1 MALMTKSP
9 YHAMILILSSSKGV
23 ARVSSLSCAQLPG
36 ISSQL
41 LEGSGS
47 RYIYKA
53 LMVATRGLI
62 QKNFWQHER
71 LGFIGETYNPSAD
84 YAPKLVPCPKDFK
97 ARTASSRDSKT
108 QELAPEEVNYID
120 ARRSQV
126 LPEAYNSY
134 ITNVERYVSGLR
146 EPGTVLPSYV
156 SRILSSK
163 NQTALPRMS
172 FAIAGGAYRGD
183 QRKTNRCEFA
193 AGAIFA
199 AAVMNV
205 FDGKNVTSASSGLG
219 GVLNAADYITGLSGS
234 AWLLISWMQ
243 SELSPLFD
251 LVLGAKRMGR
261 ENPELSGW
269 LTQYGLLNP
278 TDALESNTFAE
289 RMHNRWLQTV
299 YWTRLIL
306 QVNSKRFA
314 GFPIGIVDLWG
325 RILSYH
331 FLSGSNPDNFFNG
344 TAPHGI
350 NQTFSGFV
358 NFSAD
363 AFWDQYATRTCFK
376 NHTLPFPVLTTLPQ
390 LQDSRYANFPAVPYN
405 YTRYEIS
412 PYEFGS
418 YDPFLS
424 SFIPTKNLGTK
435 LSAGLPE
442 DKSKCC
448 AGFDNA
454 GFIMGMSSNI
464 FTAYKYLLDFYFNL
478 RRNLPIG
485 TPEILTALVPNP
497 FRGLGTKEYFEKDEA
512 ELHLIDGGLG
522 LGLCPKFTF
531 IMICLLV
538 SHGSLR
544 RAQRPIPEV
553 TPYHPLLVR
562 ARKVEVI
569 IAVDGVSKLDFM
581 RIAEVSSQDSK
592 TNRLI
597 LSYQTADFNNFA
609 NGSSVIHSAR
619 RAALYPSVYKFP
631 KVPMNVTKFTT
642 QGLVERPTFFGC
654 EEFDAPLLIWIA
666 NSAPIDGSTPISN
679 RTTLQLTFPLN
690 QTQAMMKESTDVGTR
705 GFPSRSA
712 LTKGQFK
719 DPLWPACLSCAIVD
733 RARGRLGVAREGLCN
748 DCFNRYCWTE
758 K

>member
-1 MALMTKSP
+1 M
-9 YHAMILILSSSKGV
+9 
-23 ARVSSLSCAQLPG
+23 
-36 ISSQL
+36 
-41 LEGSGS
+41 
-47 RYIYKA
+47 
-53 LMVATRGLI
+53 
-62 QKNFWQHER
+62 
-71 LGFIGETYNPSAD
+71 
-84 YAPKLVPCPKDFK
+84 
-97 ARTASSRDSKT
+97 
-108 QELAPEEVNYID
+108 
-120 ARRSQV
+120 
-126 LPEAYNSY
+126 
-134 ITNVERYVSGLR
+134 
-146 EPGTVLPSYV
+146 
-156 SRILSSK
+156 
-163 NQTALPRMS
+163 
-172 FAIAGGAYRGD
+172 
-183 QRKTNRCEFA
+183 
-193 AGAIFA
+193 
-199 AAVMNV
+199 
-205 FDGKNVTSASSGLG
+205 
-219 GVLNAADYITGLSGS
+219 
-234 AWLLISWMQ
+234 
-243 SELSPLFD
+243 
-251 LVLGAKRMGR
+251 
-261 ENPELSGW
+261 
-269 LTQYGLLNP
+269 
-278 TDALESNTFAE
+278 ESDTFAQ

-306 QVNSKRFA
+306 QVNTKRYA
-314 GFPIGIVDLWG
+314 GFPIGVVDLWG

-358 NFSAD
+358 NL
-363 AFWDQYATRTCFK
+363 TCFK

-390 LQDSRYANFPAVPYN
+390 LRDSRHTNFPLVPYN
-405 YTRYEIS
+405 YTRYEIT

-442 DKSKCC
+442 DQSKCC

-464 FTAYKYLLDFYFNL
+464 FTAYKWLLDFYFNL

-497 FRGLGTKEYFEKDEA
+497 FRGLGTKDYFEKEDEQ
-512 ELHLIDGGLG
+512 LHLIDGGLG
-522 LGLCPKFTF
+522 N
-531 IMICLLV
+531 
-538 SHGSLR
+538 
-544 RAQRPIPEV
+544 EV

-569 IAVDGVSKLDFM
+569 IAIDG
-581 RIAEVSSQDSK
+581 
-592 TNRLI
+592 
-597 LSYQTADFNNFA
+597 TADFNNFA
-609 NGSSVIHSAR
+609 NGSSVIHSAQ

-666 NSAPIDGSTPISN
+666 NSAPIDGSTPVSN

-690 QTQAMMKESTDVGTR
+690 QTQAMMKESIDVGTR
-705 GFPSRSA
+705 GFPSQST
-712 LTKGQFK
+712 LSKGKFK

-733 RARGRLGVAREGLCN
+733 RARGRLGVAREGLCSS
-748 DCFNRYCWTE
+748 CFNRYCWTE

>member
-1 MALMTKSP
+1 MFRMFVYIPLHIPRLLVALKRLRRRKECGVNNTEDLYLWDTPS
-9 YHAMILILSSSKGV
+9 ILGT
-23 ARVSSLSCAQLPG
+23 A
-36 ISSQL
+36 
-41 LEGSGS
+41 
-47 RYIYKA
+47 
-53 LMVATRGLI
+53 
-62 QKNFWQHER
+62 
-71 LGFIGETYNPSAD
+71 YNPSSD
-84 YAPKLVPCPKDFK
+84 YAPRLVPCPKDFK
-97 ARTASSRDSKT
+97 ARTTGTRESQT
-108 QELAPEEVNYID
+108 QELAPEEINYIA

-134 ITNVERYVSGLR
+134 ISNVDRYVSGLR

-163 NQTALPRMS
+163 NQTILPRMS
-172 FAIAGGAYRGD
+172 FAIAGGAYR
-183 QRKTNRCEFA
+183 
-193 AGAIFA
+193 GAIFA

-234 AWLLISWMQ
+234 AWLLVSWMD

-251 LVLGAKRMGR
+251 LVLGAKHTGR
-261 ENPELSGW
+261 ENPRLAGW

-278 TDALESNTFAE
+278 TDALESDTFAQ
-289 RMHNRWLQTV
+289 RMHNRWLQTI

-306 QVNSKRFA
+306 QVNSKRYA

-344 TAPHGI
+344 TAAHGI
-350 NQTFSGFV
+350 NQTFSDFV
-358 NFSAD
+358 KL
-363 AFWDQYATRTCFK
+363 TCFK
-376 NHTLPFPVLTTLPQ
+376 NHTLPFPILTALPQ
-390 LQDSRYANFPAVPYN
+390 LRDSRYANFPAVPYN
-405 YTRYEIS
+405 YTRYEIT

-435 LSAGLPE
+435 LSAGLPQ

-464 FTAYKYLLDFYFNL
+464 FTAYKYLLDSYFKL

-497 FRGLGTKEYFEKDEA
+497 FLGLGTGDYLEKGDE

-522 LGLCPKFTF
+522 L
-531 IMICLLV
+531 
-538 SHGSLR
+538 
-544 RAQRPIPEV
+544 AQPSITEV
-553 TPYHPLLVR
+553 TPYHPLLVK
-562 ARKVEVI
+562 ARKAEVI
-569 IAVDGVSKLDFM
+569 IAIDGVSKRNLTRFG
-581 RIAEVSSQDSK
+581 E
-592 TNRLI
+592 
-597 LSYQTADFNNFA
+597 TADFNNFA
-609 NGSSVIHSAR
+609 NGSSVIHTAR

-642 QGLVERPTFFGC
+642 QGLVKRPTFFGC
-654 EEFDAPLLIWIA
+654 EEFDAPLVIWIA
-666 NSAPIDGSTPISN
+666 NSAPIDGSTPVAN

-690 QTQAMMKESTDVGTR
+690 QTEAMMKESTNVGTR
-705 GFPSRSA
+705 GFPSGKTLS
-712 LTKGQFK
+712 KGLFK

-733 RARGRLGVAREGLCN
+733 RARGKLGVAREGLCSS
-748 DCFNRYCWTE
+748 CFNRYCWSE
-758 K
+758 KE